1 MHLSC
6 GFSGFSAEVCCVM
19 KLGKLGVHHLGALI
33 RESGACDP
41 LPRRSAWLCFP
52 TPRLPPSL
60 QVRSY
65 TSGSSRHRFSPIEVC
80 SQAVEPARRRQPLRP
95 PLGPALPSYHAR
107 RRTVRTPPVQLRAIR
122 PIALRSLPHAPTPP
136 FRLPRAARTS
146 ADGAVRTALVFFT
159 SRAAAAVPRAA
170 AHSPPSLRHATAAR
184 PRFRSSPRP
193 TASRCHPAVPSASRG
208 RSIAGLSRPR
218 ASRRRLRRPPPR
230 VPPPPTAGAGDSA
243 GGGRGEGRAWHR
255 STRRRT
261 RTKMLKSGPS
271 WQRGWQSTRAM

>member
-1 MHLSC
+1 
-6 GFSGFSAEVCCVM
+6 M

-122 PIALRSLPHAPTPP
+122 PIALRSLRTRRRRLSDFPALPAHRQTEQSAP
-136 FRLPRAARTS
+136 
-146 ADGAVRTALVFFT
+146 ALVFFT

-208 RSIAGLSRPR
+208 RWIAGLSRPR

-243 GGGRGEGRAWHR
+243 GGGRGEGRAWHHR
-255 STRRRT
+255 STRRRGV
-261 RTKMLKSGPS
+261 TKMLKSGPS
-271 WQRGWQSTRAM
+271 CQRGWQSTRATPM